1 MQVGKA
7 GFKTSTRTAVEAQV
21 GDVIRAEF
29 SLQLGES
36 SQAVEVTGAAE
47 LLNTQSS
54 AMDSIVTSRQIVDLP
69 LNGRD

>member
-1 MQVGKA
+1 VQVSKA

-21 GDVIRAEF
+21 GDVIRADF
-29 SLQLGES
+29 SLQLGDI
-36 SQAVEVTGAAE
+36 SQAVEITGAAE

-54 AMDSIVTSRQIVDLP
+54 ALDSIVTSQQIVDLP